1 MATDP
6 FKIVEDAFA
15 QASDLTGDAR
25 VAFLERF
32 KETHPD
38 LIDQLQRLLD
48 SDRDS
53 DFTFASSI
61 ETSIKAT
68 AEDRADRWVGRQLGV
83 WKLSERLGSG
93 GMGAVFLASRS
104 DDEFQQTAAV
114 KIMGSQLLSA
124 DASSRFRAERQILSN
139 LNHPNIA
146 SLIDGG
152 TTDED
157 LPYLVMEYV
166 DGARIDVHCDSNGLS
181 VRERLGLFIE
191 VCDAID
197 YAHRNLVVHRDLKP
211 SNILV
216 PQNGAPKLLDFGIA
230 KLLDPSQLELTAP
243 QTSGDARAMTPE
255 YASPEQVRGEPV
267 SVASDVYA
275 LGVLLFRLLT
285 GHSPYDASLTTRHEL
300 ESAILEAAPK
310 RPSDV
315 VTSASSEDTSL
326 RLSKSN
332 PELPLK
338 KLRQRLAG
346 DLDNIVL
353 KCLQKEPERRYATAR
368 ELASDITRFL
378 EGRAVLARGD
388 SWAYRAKK
396 FLTRNARPVAASVAV
411 MATIIALVGFY
422 TVRLADERD
431 KAQLAAAE
439 ATEVSDFIRDVFIN
453 AAPRIAQGRE
463 VTALDLLDQA
473 ESEINELSDQPL
485 LQGRLMTLIGS
496 SLNGLGEYDKSAALL
511 SRAVDNIEPFQ
522 SDNVDDMVYAL
533 GRLAEAQR
541 NSGDYETS
549 LENRRRA
556 LALSR
561 TAYGDAHYD
570 NADLHNMIG
579 VTLSETGRC
588 DEAIPEYERAA
599 EILKDA
605 PDDYAALK
613 LSALATQAVCF
624 DSLGQYA
631 EAEAV
636 NRSIIPEMERVSGAL
651 HPNTINQYSNF
662 GLVLARQWKLEEA
675 IEQFEIAVERG
686 DVVWPA
692 GNRYRATH
700 KHYLSIML
708 GRAGEFEQAQELQ
721 REITSS
727 TLEFDGPESI
737 SYAIRLYGSGSLS
750 ASEGDEQ
757 AAERYFREAADLAF
771 NIYGDDGAYTIMS
784 RIYLARSLR
793 RQARLAQAETI
804 LDKVAPHID
813 RIGADH
819 QVNFNLER
827 ASLLAQTERGELALT
842 HLEVVK
848 SLRED
853 TPEQDPSWAQ
863 PLTQMAF
870 VHRQIGALEPA
881 RDLAERAHQIGQD
894 ALPDGN
900 WIAALA
906 TAEYATIL
914 AELGDSAASRPL
926 AQAARE
932 ALTTTFDPDDD
943 RVVQLSAMLNNP

>member
-6 FKIVEDAFA
+6 FKIIEQAFA
-15 QASDLTGDAR
+15 HASDLTGDAKI
-25 VAFLERF
+25 AFLKRF
-32 KETHPD
+32 KKTHPD
-38 LIDQLQRLLD
+38 LIDQLERLLD
-48 SDRDS
+48 SDRES
-53 DFTFASSI
+53 GKTFSGSVEAA
-61 ETSIKAT
+61 IKAAT
-68 AEDRADRWVGRQLGV
+68 EDPGDHWLGRQLGV
-83 WKLSERLGSG
+83 WKLSRRLGSG

-114 KIMGSQLLSA
+114 KIMGSQLLNA

-181 VRERLGLFIE
+181 IRERLSLFVE

-216 PQNGAPKLLDFGIA
+216 PRTGTPKLLDFGIA
-230 KLLDPSQLELTAP
+230 KLLDPDQLELTAP
-243 QTSGDARAMTPE
+243 QTSDDARAMTPE

-285 GHSPYDASLTTRHEL
+285 GHSPYDASLTTRHEI
-300 ESAILEAAPK
+300 ESAILGSAPR

-315 VTSASSEDTSL
+315 VTSASSEAASL
-326 RLSKSN
+326 QLSKSN

-368 ELASDITRFL
+368 ELASDIDRFL
-378 EGRAVLARGD
+378 DGRAVLARGD

-396 FLTRNARPVAASVAV
+396 FLTRNARPVAAGVAV
-411 MATIIALVGFY
+411 IATIVALVGFY

-439 ATEVSDFIRDVFIN
+439 ATEVSDFIRDVFFS
-453 AAPRIAQGRE
+453 AAPRIAQGRD
-463 VTALDLLDQA
+463 VTALDLLEQA
-473 ESEINELSDQPL
+473 EAQIDEMSEQPL

-496 SLNGLGEYDKSAALL
+496 SLNGLGEYEKSAVLL
-511 SRAVDNIEPFQ
+511 SRAVDNIEPFAA
-522 SDNVDDMVYAL
+522 DNVDDMVSAL

-541 NSGDYETS
+541 NSGDFEPS

-561 TAYGDAHYD
+561 EAYGDAHYE
-570 NADLHNMIG
+570 NAAFHNMIG
-579 VTLSETGRC
+579 ATLSETGRC
-588 DEAIPEYERAA
+588 DEAIPEYQRAT

-605 PDDYAALK
+605 PEDYAALK
-613 LSALATQAVCF
+613 LSAQATQAVCF
-624 DSLGQYA
+624 DSLGRYA

-636 NRSIIPEMERVSGAL
+636 NRSIIPEMERVSGEL
-651 HPNTINQYSNF
+651 HPNTINQYSNL

-675 IEQFEIAVERG
+675 IEHFEIAVERG
-686 DVVWPA
+686 NIVWPA
-692 GNRYRATH
+692 GNRFRATH

-708 GRAGEFEQAQELQ
+708 GRAGDFEKALELQ
-721 REITSS
+721 REIAAS
-727 TLEFDGPESI
+727 TLEFDGPDSI

-750 ASEGDEQ
+750 ASNGDLV
-757 AAERYFREAADLAF
+757 AAERYFREAAELADS
-771 NIYGDDGAYTIMS
+771 IYGDDGAYTIMS

-793 RQARLAQAETI
+793 QQGQWEQAEDM
-804 LDKVAPHID
+804 LGKVAPHID
-813 RIGADH
+813 RIGVDH

-827 ASLLAQTERGELALT
+827 ASLLSQTDRGEQAVTYLDA
-842 HLEVVK
+842 VM
-848 SLRED
+848 SLRQG
-853 TPEQDPSWAQ
+853 TPERDPSWAQ
-863 PLTQMAF
+863 PLTQMASAYR
-870 VHRQIGALEPA
+870 HMGALERA
-881 RDLAERAHQIGQD
+881 KDLSERAHRIGQEG
-894 ALPDGN
+894 LPNEN

-906 TAEYATIL
+906 TAEYARVL
-914 AELGDSAASRPL
+914 AELDESAASQPL
-926 AQAARE
+926 AKAARN
-932 ALTTTFDPDDD
+932 ALLSTFGPDDY
-943 RVVQLSAMLNNP
+943 RVAQLSSILNDP